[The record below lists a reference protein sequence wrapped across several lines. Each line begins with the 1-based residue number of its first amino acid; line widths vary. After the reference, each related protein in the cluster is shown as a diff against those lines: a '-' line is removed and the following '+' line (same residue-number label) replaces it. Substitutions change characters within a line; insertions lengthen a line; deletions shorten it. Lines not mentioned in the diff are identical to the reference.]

1 MLFSYRTTVD
11 NYSDTGFAGPNSPFG
26 AAVSYYLDK
35 TATGAGPIKLSIQD
49 KDGREVATP
58 FMTREPGLNR
68 VHWNLRGG
76 AAPAAPEP
84 AEGRGGG
91 RRGMSGLAPYA
102 LPGEYKAVLE
112 VGGRKMEAPFKVLE
126 DPDQGFSTEARV
138 AGQAYVREAQDLA
151 RRGRELLQQTDS
163 LTKQL
168 DDVAGRVA
176 GLKPGDPDL
185 AAKVKAVKD
194 KVDGIKAVFAV
205 SPPDQ
210 GFYRKPLLVAFRGGT
225 AAELVTGAGGR
236 GAGGMGAPT
245 QTMIDQL
252 ADLKAFAEP
261 LFARM
266 KDIAEKDIPELNKL
280 LAAKGVPYI
289 K

>member
-1 MLFSYRTTVD
+1 
-11 NYSDTGFAGPNSPFG
+11 
-26 AAVSYYLDK
+26 
-35 TATGAGPIKLSIQD
+35 
-49 KDGREVATP
+49 
-58 FMTREPGLNR
+58 
-68 VHWNLRGG
+68 
-76 AAPAAPEP
+76 
-84 AEGRGGG
+84 
-91 RRGMSGLAPYA
+91 MSGLAPYA

-210 GFYRKPLLVAFRGGT
+210 GFYRKPLFVAFRGGT

-245 QTMIDQL
+245 KTMVDQL

-261 LFARM
+261 LLARM

-280 LAAKGVPYI
+280 LAAKGVPYV